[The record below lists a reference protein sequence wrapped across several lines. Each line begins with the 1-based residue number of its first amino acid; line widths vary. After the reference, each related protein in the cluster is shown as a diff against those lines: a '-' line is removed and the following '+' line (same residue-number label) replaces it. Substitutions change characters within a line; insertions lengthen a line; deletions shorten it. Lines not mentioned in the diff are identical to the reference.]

1 MLIIEHEA
9 FSGTKWYKNQPDGF
23 VYVGKVLYHYKG
35 RIADNTELLIPED
48 VISIADKAFL
58 PYESWDEEG
67 VYVRDNYDGLIGLT
81 IPNNVRYIG
90 KLAFGGYD
98 CENLKRIFIG
108 NGVEEVRPMAF
119 ANNANLTEV
128 TISEGVKVI
137 GEQMFAGCSS
147 LKEVTIPNS
156 VEEIRYRAFSVFDD
170 NGYLESTACISLTDV
185 TIGSGVKK
193 IEPYAFSGCT
203 ALTDITCLATTPPT
217 LEDVNCF
224 DEDNY
229 TEAILFVPKGTELS
243 YMKAYGWKKF
253 IHIVGIDVDPENGD
267 VNGDSEVNIADINN
281 LVDAILSNNTDK
293 KGSM

>member
-1 MLIIEHEA
+1 M
-9 FSGTKWYKNQPDGF
+9 
-23 VYVGKVLYHYKG
+23 
-35 RIADNTELLIPED
+35 LIPED
-48 VISIADKAFL
+48 VISIADEAFNT
-58 PYESWDEEG
+58 YEYYDPEFG
-67 VYVRDNYDGLIGLT
+67 TYVADNYDGLISLI

-90 KLAFGGYD
+90 EFAFTGYE
-98 CENLKRIFIG
+98 CKNLKKLFIG
-108 NGVEEVRPMAF
+108 NGVEEVRPDAF
-119 ANNANLTEV
+119 GNNANLTDV

-156 VEEIRYRAFSVFDD
+156 VEEIRHRAFSVFYDGSYPD
-170 NGYLESTACISLTDV
+170 GPACTSLTTV

-193 IEPYAFSGCT
+193 IEEDAFSGCK

-229 TEAILFVPKGTELS
+229 TEAILYVPKGTELS

-253 IHIVGIDVDPENGD
+253 IHIVGITVSAGASD
-267 VNGDSEVNIADINN
+267 VNSDGEVNIADINSVVN
-281 LVDAILSNNTDK
+281 TILSGDNDMASDVNGDGEIGIADINEIVQAILGAN
-293 KGSM
+293 